1 MPAFEPRS
9 DPRSTSARWTRW
21 LERFNTYLV
30 AADIKD
36 DEGKRTLLLYQ
47 ARPEVYEIF
56 KMLEESASRLRVV
69 LLDYQ
74 KNLYKTLHIC
84 TLANML
90 IDRRKYET
98 S

>member
-36 DEGKRTLLLYQ
+36 DEGKRTLSH
-47 ARPEVYEIF
+47 F
-56 KMLEESASRLRVV
+56 KRTYCIKLGPKYTRFLR
-69 LLDYQ
+69 
-74 KNLYKTLHIC
+74 C
-84 TLANML
+84 
-90 IDRRKYET
+90 
-98 S
+98 